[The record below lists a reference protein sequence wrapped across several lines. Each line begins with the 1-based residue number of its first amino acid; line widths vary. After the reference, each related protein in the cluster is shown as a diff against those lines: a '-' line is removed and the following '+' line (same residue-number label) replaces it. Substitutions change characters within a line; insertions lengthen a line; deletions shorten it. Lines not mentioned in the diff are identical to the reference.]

1 MMKQE
6 PITLQKIDGIYDI
19 QPLIEPALNLLET
32 TLLSLL
38 LISLICLVL
47 YLTWKTLH
55 SKKSIAKRKI
65 NELCNKYAE
74 NKINNHDAI
83 YQLCLITKHGL
94 KLKKLNKDT
103 LLPDKLTSKKQQWQ
117 NFIKD
122 ISILRYK
129 NNTKSDVDINKLF
142 SDSLFWLKVWP

>member
-6 PITLQKIDGIYDI
+6 PITLQIIDGIYDI
-19 QPLIEPALNLLET
+19 QPPIEPALSLLET
-32 TLLSLL
+32 ALLSLL
-38 LISLICLVL
+38 LISLVSLIL
-47 YLTWKTLH
+47 YFTWKALY

-65 NELCNKYAE
+65 INLRNKYSE

-83 YQLCLITKHGL
+83 YQLCLITKQGL
-94 KLKKLNKDT
+94 TLKKLNKDT
-103 LLPDKLTSKKQQWQ
+103 LLPYELTSKKQEWQ
-117 NFIKD
+117 KFIKD

-129 NNTKSDVDINKLF
+129 NNTASNIDINKII

>member
-1 MMKQE
+1 M
-6 PITLQKIDGIYDI
+6 
-19 QPLIEPALNLLET
+19 
-32 TLLSLL
+32 
-38 LISLICLVL
+38 
-47 YLTWKTLH
+47 YLTWKALY

-65 NELCNKYAE
+65 KQLRNKHAE
-74 NKINNHDAI
+74 NKINIHDAI
-83 YQLCLITKHGL
+83 YQLCLITKQGL

-117 NFIKD
+117 NFIKE

-129 NNTKSDVDINKLF
+129 NNTESDTDINKLF